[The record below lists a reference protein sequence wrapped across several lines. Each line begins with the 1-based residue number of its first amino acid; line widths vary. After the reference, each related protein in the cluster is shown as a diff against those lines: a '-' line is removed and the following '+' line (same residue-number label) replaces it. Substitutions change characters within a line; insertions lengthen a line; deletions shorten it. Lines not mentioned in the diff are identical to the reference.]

1 MSNNGSDMDRMLRD
15 ISIIDF
21 TLVEL
26 NEYLDTHPRDRQAM
40 EYFNH
45 YARIKAQ
52 MSKEFSARYFPL
64 TAEQSTDT
72 RDWNWVLS
80 PMPWEYCPDDCREG
94 GCR

>member
-1 MSNNGSDMDRMLRD
+1 MINQNSSEMNNLLKD

-26 NEYLDTHPRDRQAM
+26 ILYLDTHPFDKQAM

-45 YARIKAQ
+45 YARIENQ
-52 MSKEFSARYFPL
+52 LMHDFSMRYYPL
-64 TAEQSTDT
+64 TAEHATANHEWS
-72 RDWNWVLS
+72 WVLS
-80 PMPWEYCPDDCREG
+80 PMPWENQTPEG